1 MSAQRPEPR
10 PTGAALAQFQEIAD
24 DMAIVSFLLCVS
36 LSRVSIRLSRSGAAA
51 RCGDAAAASFRCPD
65 VWLQHAPLPVA
76 MHVGSPTGV
85 ASTPS
90 PPLNIIT
97 IARRVD
103 VPRAQ
108 ALGGTAPGGG
118 AR

>member
-1 MSAQRPEPR
+1 MVMLR
-10 PTGAALAQFQEIAD
+10 T
-24 DMAIVSFLLCVS
+24 MAIVSLLLCVS
-36 LSRVSIRLSRSGAAA
+36 SSRMSNRLARRVSIWLARSGAAA
-51 RCGDAAAASFRCPD
+51 RYGDAAAASFRCPD